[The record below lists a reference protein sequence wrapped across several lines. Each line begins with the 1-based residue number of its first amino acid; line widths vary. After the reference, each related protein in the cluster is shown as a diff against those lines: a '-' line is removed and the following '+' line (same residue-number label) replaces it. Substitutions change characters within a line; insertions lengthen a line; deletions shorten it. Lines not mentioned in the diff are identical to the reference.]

1 MLYEAF
7 FCFFRERIS
16 LVVIILSNN
25 SIDSCFAYIRNA
37 FCDCSDFNSRRIC
50 FEDKKLAYLLNL
62 GSYTDRDYI
71 SESLI
76 MPLIKHKVSPK
87 KNDEIYGL
95 FTSSELSEISCT
107 SVAIEKLLSGFAVLL
122 IQTENDFSIFC
133 AQVKRVA
140 ARSVSEPDSE
150 VVVKGPREGF
160 IENSEDNLALLRKR
174 LKTTKFKSIRV
185 TAGNYTDT
193 TIYIAYVDSIADKNT
208 VENIKSTIENIS
220 IPGVIDS
227 GYIEHFLSGHSPS
240 LLKNAGVSEKPDVVA
255 AKLLEGRVA
264 IICDGSPGVI
274 TVPYLFIESL
284 QSAEDYL
291 KTPLYATFMRFIR
304 LVSLLLSL
312 YFPSLY
318 LAMVE
323 HHTSVIPY
331 KLYKTIITLRQ
342 DVPFGVFG
350 ELLTVL
356 FIFELIREV
365 GIRMP
370 RAVGDAVGIVAGLI
384 LGDAAISAGLAS
396 APVIMVASLTAVCT
410 FIIPDFMNS
419 IVLIRFANLFLA
431 KMFGFLGIIVSFVF
445 IATTICSHESF
456 GIAFF
461 SPFSPIKP
469 KGLTDAVVTL
479 PKRAIKH
486 STSAIYTKKDQ
497 NND

>member
-1 MLYEAF
+1 M
-7 FCFFRERIS
+7 S
-16 LVVIILSNN
+16 KS
-25 SIDSCFAYIRNA
+25 SIENA
-37 FCDCSDFNSRRIC
+37 FCYIRDSFSGCSDFNARRIC
-50 FEDKKLAYLLNL
+50 FEDKKCAYLLNL

-71 SESLI
+71 SESLV
-76 MPLIKHKVSPK
+76 MPLVKHKICPK
-87 KNDEIYGL
+87 SDDEIFGL
-95 FTSSELSEISCT
+95 FTSSELAQIFDADT
-107 SVAIEKLLSGFAVLL
+107 AIAKLLSGFAVLL
-122 IQTENDFSIFC
+122 VEISDGFSIYC

-140 ARSVSEPDSE
+140 ARSVSEPDRE

-174 LKTTKFKSIRV
+174 LKTTSFKSLRI
-185 TAGNYTDT
+185 TCGKYTDT
-193 TIYIAYVDSIADKNT
+193 TIYIAY
-208 VENIKSTIENIS
+208 IENVADQKTVQKVKERIS
-220 IPGVIDS
+220 QIDIPGIIDS
-227 GYIEHFLSGHSPS
+227 GYVEHFLKDSSPS
-240 LLKNAGVSEKPDVVA
+240 LLKNAGISEKPDVVA

-264 IICDGSPGVI
+264 VICDGSPGVL

-291 KTPLYATFMRFIR
+291 KSPLYATFMRFIR
-304 LVSLLLSL
+304 LVSFLIA
-312 YFPSLY
+312 LY
-318 LAMVE
+318 LPAVYLSTIE
-323 HHTSVIPY
+323 HRTSVIPY
-331 KLYKTIITLRQ
+331 KLYKTVITLRQ

-410 FIIPDFMNS
+410 FIVPDFMNS
-419 IVLIRFANLFLA
+419 IVLVRFANLFLA
-431 KMFGFLGIIVSFVF
+431 RLFGFSGIVLSFVF
-445 IATTICSHESF
+445 IFCCICSKESF
-456 GIAFF
+456 GVAFF

-469 KGLTDAVVTL
+469 GGLTDAILTL
-479 PKRAIKH
+479 PKKAIGH
-486 STSAIYTKKDQ
+486 TTSTLYTKKDK